1 MQARKNL
8 ENCIVNEIHKKLSE
22 KLGEVQ
28 FATVQGQPHRKG
40 NPTVPTKFGAS
51 YIPIPTFGT
60 FDGFYV
66 FCGQGDLWNKLTE

>member
-28 FATVQGQPHRKG
+28 EVSRRTEPLLKG
-40 NPTVPTKFGAS
+40 NDRNQLSTKLGEE
-51 YIPIPTFGT
+51 
-60 FDGFYV
+60 
-66 FCGQGDLWNKLTE
+66 NKAETEVEVSANRNSTTPA

>member
-28 FATVQGQPHRKG
+28 WPVGVVREPHQPNFLVYLIR
-40 NPTVPTKFGAS
+40 T
-51 YIPIPTFGT
+51 
-60 FDGFYV
+60 
-66 FCGQGDLWNKLTE
+66 TEK